1 MALTRSVLVSTPD
14 NRGPDDVGARRYT
27 DKPFM
32 LQIGGYQHIL
42 SYAELSKIISDADG
56 EIRDYL
62 GEYEDIDCHPN
73 YDAKTDSIKGE
84 EHV

>member
-32 LQIGGYQHIL
+32 LQIGASEYRLTYQ
-42 SYAELSKIISDADG
+42 ELSKIISDADG

-62 GEYEDIDCHPN
+62 GE
-73 YDAKTDSIKGE
+73 

>member
-14 NRGPDDVGARRYT
+14 TDDAWSVAK
-27 DKPFM
+27 DSPFM
-32 LQIGGYQHIL
+32 LQIGAAQYFL
-42 SYAELSKIISDADG
+42 DYEELSKIIADADG

-62 GEYEDIDCHPN
+62 GE
-73 YDAKTDSIKGE
+73 